1 MAAHKGGRGSNK
13 DPLKLKES
21 TASMTGLT
29 FSEETLKAAAK
40 KSGGFKKEKQNWQS
54 TLTGTRQRT
63 RHLTYFPFKLIS
75 SYNANFPDSQVHA
88 TSPDNEPRE
97 QHRQTFPGHTYFLK
111 WPDTSVQHLIQA
123 STHKVIHLLRFF
135 FQAALKFP
143 RAKSI
148 REQLTIYLQLSKSH
162 NTRCQE
168 RI

>member
-1 MAAHKGGRGSNK
+1 
-13 DPLKLKES
+13 
-21 TASMTGLT
+21 MTGLT

-123 STHKVIHLLRFF
+123 STHKVIHSLRFF
-135 FQAALKFP
+135 FFP
-143 RAKSI
+143 SCSQIAKSQKHQEATDYI
-148 REQLTIYLQLSKSH
+148 LSTEQIPKHKVPRTNLNNIG
-162 NTRCQE
+162 
-168 RI
+168 RIQHAVFSSNGAQN